1 MAKMEIKLKLVV
13 VGVCASPWRLKAVAF
28 VVKILKVR
36 LEVWT
41 EDKGSLMD
49 RVCSI
54 H

>member
-13 VGVCASPWRLKAVAF
+13 VGVCSSPWRLKVLAF
-28 VVKILKVR
+28 VAKILKVR

-41 EDKGSLMD
+41 ESKGAVMD

-54 H
+54 